1 MSDAS
6 RPDADEEKLSPERR
20 SRFYE
25 ESKGIVRRL
34 AHSGLPRVTHHLVE
48 LLDHFSTEHPEEVF
62 LSVAELIRAGQP
74 GGYQYESLAARR
86 VVAFVE
92 RYLAEYRWLFRQ
104 NKDCRKA
111 LVRILDIFVDA
122 GWPEAHRLTYRLE
135 EIYR

>member
-1 MSDAS
+1 M
-6 RPDADEEKLSPERR
+6 
-20 SRFYE
+20 
-25 ESKGIVRRL
+25 
-34 AHSGLPRVTHHLVE
+34 E